1 MRALVL
7 TGFGGADA
15 FEWTTAEALEP
26 APGQLLV
33 RVHGTSVNRSII
45 RRGVA
50 TTETRSRC
58 RRLSVRTCQVSSRLS
73 GPRVRDFAVGD
84 EVFDFPPAAVHRR
97 ELRRVSCDRR
107 GNRGA

>member
-33 RVHGTSVNRSII
+33 RVHGTSVNPLDYQT
-45 RRGVA
+45 RRGDYRDPLALPA
-50 TTETRSRC
+50 TIGSD
-58 RRLSVRTCQVSSRLS
+58 VS
-73 GPRVRDFAVGD
+73 GVVEAVG
-84 EVFDFPPAAVHRR
+84 PAGARLRGRR
-97 ELRRVSCDRR
+97 
-107 GNRGA
+107 